1 MLDLADV
8 SRYWWVMLIRGI
20 FAVIFGLIA
29 LFAPALALTTLVL
42 MFGIYALI
50 DGIGSIGYAL
60 MNRQRQR
67 WWLGL
72 ITGIISVL
80 AGLVAFLLPILT
92 GLTLLL
98 VIGFW
103 AIFIGIAQI
112 VAAIQ
117 LRKEIE
123 GEFWLGLAGLMAILF
138 GGYIIIAPAGGA
150 LALAWLIGLFAILY
164 GGALIALSLRLRR
177 IGRSIRERPTPTGER
192 LPSDDVQT
200 GAQTGAQQSRQS
212 PLTGPT

>member
-42 MFGIYALI
+42 VFGIYALV

-80 AGLVAFLLPILT
+80 AGIVAFLLPILT

-150 LALAWLIGLFAILY
+150 LALAWAIGLFAILY
-164 GGALIALSLRLRR
+164 GGTLIALSLRLRS

-192 LPSDDVQT
+192 TPSDDVQT
-200 GAQTGAQQSRQS
+200 DAQQSRQS
-212 PLTGPT
+212 PLTGST